1 VKGWTGEGGG
11 GEEVL
16 RVKMEGTRN
25 QESRTVKTIQIE
37 KKEKREMLYAMAHE
51 SWVKRMGL
59 FIR

>member
-1 VKGWTGEGGG
+1 VDRG

-51 SWVKRMGL
+51 SWVKTMGL